1 MKQRQPILLVC
12 VFAVVCVLS
21 GLALVYTKHES
32 RKLFVELEKLTH
44 ERDELNIEWGQ
55 LQIEQ
60 STWAQHARIEQV
72 ATEDLSQQA
81 DTRHLRT
88 AKITAHR
95 GTILDRNGE
104 PLAISTPVDSIWV
117 NPRQFAPAVD
127 RIPQLA
133 RTLGVDSQML
143 MRRVTRS
150 MDKEF
155 LYLKRH
161 LSPEQAQ
168 EVLDLG
174 LPGVSVQREY
184 RRYYPASEVTGH
196 LVGFTNIDDEGQE
209 GLELAFNHWLAGES
223 GAKRVLKDRLGRAIE
238 NVASIRPPRHGKDLR
253 TSIDLRLQYLAY
265 RALKGAIKLHDARS
279 GSIVVLDVHT
289 GEVLAMVNQPTYNP
303 NDRSQFAAERYRN
316 RAVTDI
322 FEPGSSIKPLVI
334 AAALES
340 GQYQPSSI
348 VDTAPGFIDIGAKR
362 IEDTRNLGRISL
374 TTILARSSNVG
385 ITKLAMTLQP
395 DLLWETMTRFGLGEL
410 TNSSFPGESA
420 GMLTHYSNWRPI
432 SQATLAY
439 GYGVSVTPLQ
449 LAQAYAAIGNGGQL
463 MPVTLMAGS
472 GTAEPRR
479 ILSEDTA
486 DAVRRM
492 LEEVVRPGGTGTKVA
507 VEGYRVAGKTGTAWK
522 FATGGYSEDKYISI
536 FAGLAPASNPR
547 LATVVVIDEPGGEL
561 YYGSDVAAPVFAD
574 VMSESLRLL
583 AVAPDA
589 AAPRDPGSVVQ
600 AVAARAES
608 R

>member
-1 MKQRQPILLVC
+1 VAVFFGVLATSLVAR
-12 VFAVVCVLS
+12 AVYLQVLD
-21 GLALVYTKHES
+21 KD
-32 RKLFVELEKLTH
+32 F
-44 ERDELNIEWGQ
+44 LNK
-55 LQIEQ
+55 
-60 STWAQHARIEQV
+60 
-72 ATEDLSQQA
+72 QA

-88 AKITAHR
+88 EKISAHR
-95 GTILDRNGE
+95 GTITDRNGE

-117 NPRQFAPAVD
+117 NPQLFAPAVD
-127 RIPQLA
+127 SIPRLA
-133 RTLGVDSQML
+133 RTLGLDSQML
-143 MRRVTRS
+143 MRRITRS

-161 LSPEQAQ
+161 LNPEQAE
-168 EVLDLG
+168 EVLALE
-174 LPGVSVQREY
+174 LPGISVQREY

-196 LVGFTNIDDEGQE
+196 LVGFTNIDDQGQE
-209 GLELAFNHWLAGES
+209 GLELAFNHWLSGES
-223 GAKRVLKDRLGRAIE
+223 GAKRVLKDRLGRSIE

-265 RALKGAIKLHDARS
+265 RTLKSAIKTHNARS
-279 GSIVVLDVHT
+279 GSIVVLDVET

-303 NDRSQFAAERYRN
+303 NDRSQLAAERYRN
-316 RAVTDI
+316 RAITDI
-322 FEPGSSIKPLVI
+322 FEPGSSLKPLVV

-340 GQYQPSSI
+340 GQYRPSSI
-348 VDTAPGFIDIGAKR
+348 IDTAPGYIVVGPKK
-362 IEDTRNLGRISL
+362 IEDSRNLGRVSL

-395 DLLWETMTRFGLGEL
+395 DQLWETMTHFGLGEL
-410 TNSSFPGESA
+410 TTSGFPGESA

-449 LAQAYAAIGNGGQL
+449 LAQAYAALGSRGQ
-463 MPVTLMAGS
+463 MRPVSLLALDAPGE
-472 GTAEPRR
+472 GHQV
-479 ILSEDTA
+479 LSEETA
-486 DAVRRM
+486 TSVRRM
-492 LEEVVRPGGTGTKVA
+492 LEEVVRPGGTGTKA
-507 VEGYRVAGKTGTAWK
+507 AIDGYRVAGKTGTAWK
-522 FATGGYSEDKYISI
+522 FATGGYSQDKYISI
-536 FAGLAPASNPR
+536 FAGLAPASDPR

-583 AVAPDA
+583 AIAPDA
-589 AAPRDPGSVVQ
+589 LPARDPGSVVQ
-600 AVAARAES
+600 AVAARPET

>member
-1 MKQRQPILLVC
+1 MRRGAETKQTAARRFTGRV
-12 VFAVVCVLS
+12 
-21 GLALVYTKHES
+21 ALVAAFFSVLATSLVARAVHLQVLDKD
-32 RKLFVELEKLTH
+32 F
-44 ERDELNIEWGQ
+44 LNE
-55 LQIEQ
+55 
-60 STWAQHARIEQV
+60 
-72 ATEDLSQQA
+72 QA

-88 AKITAHR
+88 EKISAHR
-95 GTILDRNGE
+95 GTITDRNGE

-117 NPRQFAPAVD
+117 SPRQFAPAVD
-127 RIPQLA
+127 SIPKLA

-143 MRRVTRS
+143 MRRITRS

-161 LSPEQAQ
+161 LSPEQAE
-168 EVLDLG
+168 EVLGLE
-174 LPGVSVQREY
+174 LPGISVQREY

-196 LVGFTNIDDEGQE
+196 LVGFTDIDDQGQE

-265 RALKGAIKLHDARS
+265 RTLKSAIKTHNARS
-279 GSIVVLDVHT
+279 GSIVVLDVKT

-303 NDRSQFAAERYRN
+303 NDRSQLAAERYRN
-316 RAVTDI
+316 RAITDI
-322 FEPGSSIKPLVI
+322 FEPGSSIKPLVM

-340 GQYQPSSI
+340 GQYRPSSI
-348 VDTAPGFIDIGAKR
+348 IDTAPGFIVVGPKK
-362 IEDTRNLGRISL
+362 IEDKRNLGRVSL

-395 DLLWETMTRFGLGEL
+395 DQLWETMTHFGLGAL
-410 TNSSFPGESA
+410 TSSGFPGESA
-420 GMLTHYSNWRPI
+420 GMLTHFSNWRPI

-439 GYGVSVTPLQ
+439 GYGVSGTPLQ
-449 LAQAYAAIGNGGQL
+449 LAQAYAAIGSSGQL
-463 MPVTLMAGS
+463 RPVSLVALDAPAEGQRVLS
-472 GTAEPRR
+472 DETASA
-479 ILSEDTA
+479 L
-486 DAVRRM
+486 RRM
-492 LEEVVRPGGTGTKVA
+492 LEEVVRPGGTGTKA
-507 VEGYRVAGKTGTAWK
+507 AIEGYRVAGKTGTAWK
-522 FATGGYSEDKYISI
+522 FATGGYSQDKYISI
-536 FAGLAPASNPR
+536 FAGLAPASDPR

-561 YYGSDVAAPVFAD
+561 YYGSDVAAPVFAN

-589 AAPRDPGSVVQ
+589 LPARDPGSVMQ
-600 AVAARAES
+600 AVAARAKS

>member
-1 MKQRQPILLVC
+1 MRRGAETKQTTARRFAGRVTLLAIFFGVLATSL
-12 VFAVVCVLS
+12 VARAVHLQVLD
-21 GLALVYTKHES
+21 KE
-32 RKLFVELEKLTH
+32 F
-44 ERDELNIEWGQ
+44 LN
-55 LQIEQ
+55 
-60 STWAQHARIEQV
+60 R
-72 ATEDLSQQA
+72 QA

-88 AKITAHR
+88 EKISAHR
-95 GTILDRNGE
+95 GTITDRNGE

-127 RIPQLA
+127 SIPRLA

-143 MRRVTRS
+143 MRRITRS

-161 LSPEQAQ
+161 LSPEQAE
-168 EVLDLG
+168 EVLALQ

-196 LVGFTNIDDEGQE
+196 LVGFTDIDDEGQE

-223 GAKRVLKDRLGRAIE
+223 GAKRVLKDRLGRSIE

-253 TSIDLRLQYLAY
+253 TSIDLRIQYLAY
-265 RALKGAIKLHDARS
+265 RTLKSAIKTHNARS
-279 GSIVVLDVHT
+279 GSIVVLDVQT

-303 NDRSQFAAERYRN
+303 NDRSQLAAERYRN
-316 RAVTDI
+316 RAITDI
-322 FEPGSSIKPLVI
+322 FEPGSSLKPLVV

-340 GQYQPSSI
+340 GQYRPSSI
-348 VDTAPGFIDIGAKR
+348 IDTAPGYIVVGPKK
-362 IEDTRNLGRISL
+362 IEDSRNLGRVSL
-374 TTILARSSNVG
+374 TTVLARSSNVG

-395 DLLWETMTRFGLGEL
+395 DQLWETMTEFGLGEL
-410 TNSSFPGESA
+410 TSSGFPGESA
-420 GMLTHYSNWRPI
+420 GLLTHYSNWRPI

-449 LAQAYAAIGNGGQL
+449 LAQAYAALGSDGE
-463 MPVTLMAGS
+463 MRPVSLVALDAPTEGHQVLS
-472 GTAEPRR
+472 TETA
-479 ILSEDTA
+479 T
-486 DAVRRM
+486 AVRRM
-492 LEEVVRPGGTGTKVA
+492 LEEVVRPGGTGTKA
-507 VEGYRVAGKTGTAWK
+507 AIDGYRVAGKTGTAWK
-522 FATGGYSEDKYISI
+522 FTTGGYSQDKYISI
-536 FAGLAPASNPR
+536 FAGLAPASDPR

-561 YYGSDVAAPVFAD
+561 YYGSDVAAPVFAN

-589 AAPRDPGSVVQ
+589 LPARDPGSVMQ
-600 AVAARAES
+600 AVAARTE
-608 R
+608 RQ